1 MTAMVVLVGCGS
13 AQQAKEITN
22 VGTWTDYT
30 LELLDADVDEAN
42 NMIKV
47 KATFTNASA
56 EPNYALSGFAVRAF
70 QNDTELTE
78 AWERFDDH
86 NLTTEVKDGQSISVI
101 YYFELADN
109 SEVEVLIG
117 EPTADQT
124 TVGKKSYSIGE

>member
-22 VGTWTDYT
+22 VGTWNDYT
-30 LELLDADVDEAN
+30 LEPLDADVDEAN

>member
-1 MTAMVVLVGCGS
+1 MATA
-13 AQQAKEITN
+13 AATQ
-22 VGTWTDYT
+22 
-30 LELLDADVDEAN
+30 
-42 NMIKV
+42 V